1 MVSQNASYADRE
13 ADRARKY
20 QSVQRAHSQ
29 DVYEQFGDLFDAG
42 PLKPERRER
51 AAGSLAY
58 MCETYGGKA
67 FSLKWSPN
75 HIKVIDRIEQ
85 SARHGI
91 DFAFAMPR
99 GSGKTTIARWGVLWA
114 ILNGLSPYTVLVG
127 ASQKS
132 ADRLIKNI
140 KSTLRFNQLLLEDY
154 PEVCVPIRHI
164 KGEAR
169 RAPGQKFQGEP
180 TMIEW
185 GKSQIVLAMIPVDYA
200 QANSSIVDVT
210 GIEGELRGRQF
221 ERMDGSI
228 ARPTLVLLDDP
239 QTRESAKSPPQCKD
253 REDIITADIK
263 MMAGPDD
270 QLGIVIPCTK
280 IKDGDLACRLLD
292 RETHPEFHGET
303 TRMLESF
310 PDDLKLWEEY
320 RAIQVESLV
329 NGGDG
334 REATKFY
341 EKHRKAMDKGAVA
354 SWPERFKTKNGEI
367 SAIQHAMNQFLTN
380 EEMFYAECQNDPQDG
395 QDESVSSLDPDV
407 LAKRMIN
414 LKRSVVPADAT
425 MLTSFIDLSKKV
437 LWYMVCAWADDF
449 TGTIIDYGVWPDQK
463 TRYTTLAS
471 ARITMQMKKPGTGLE
486 AALLNGLEEL
496 TLQLLDREW
505 RSEAG
510 GVHRISKGLIDE
522 GWEQKVVHD
531 FCRRSKHASILLPSK
546 GVGIKTRELNDPAT
560 RPKPGEKRGDH
571 WRINPSKSSVRTAVY
586 DTDWWKTFVANRFE
600 VDKNDSG
607 ALTIYQVKTAAVQ
620 HRMLLEQL
628 TAEYGTDVTYESAG
642 KTRTHW
648 SLKVGL
654 FDNHMF
660 DGLVGCAVGASMQG
674 ATLKGLIPE
683 AHDKPKKKRNRKS
696 MSERQRERRAARGR

>member
-1 MVSQNASYADRE
+1 MVSQNDTYADRE
-13 ADRARKY
+13 ADRVRNY
-20 QSVQRAHSQ
+20 QASQRAHSQ

-42 PLKPERRER
+42 PLKPGRRER
-51 AAGSLAY
+51 AEKSLAY
-58 MCETYGGKA
+58 TCETYGGKA
-67 FSLKWSPN
+67 FNLKWSHN

-85 SARHGI
+85 SAMHGL

-99 GSGKTTIARWGVLWA
+99 GDGKTTIARWGVVWA
-114 ILNGLSPYTVLVG
+114 IINGYSPYSVLVG
-127 ASQKS
+127 AAQKS

-140 KSTLRFNQLLLEDY
+140 KSTLRFNQLLYEDY
-154 PEVCVPIRHI
+154 PEVCIPIRHI

-169 RAPGQKFQGEP
+169 RAPGQKFKGEP

-185 GKSQIVLAMIPVDYA
+185 GKSQIVLASIPVSYA
-200 QANSSIVDVT
+200 KSNSSIIDVT
-210 GIEGELRGRQF
+210 GIEGELRGRQY

-228 ARPTLVLLDDP
+228 ARPTFVLLDDP

-263 MMAGPDD
+263 FMSGPDD

-292 RETHPEFHGET
+292 RELHPEFHGET

-310 PDDLKLWEEY
+310 PEDLKLWEEY

-334 REATKFY
+334 LEATAYYK
-341 EKHRKAMDKGAVA
+341 KHRKAMDKGAA
-354 SWPERFKTKNGEI
+354 AAWPERFNAKNGEI
-367 SAIQHAMNQFLTN
+367 SAVQNAMNRFLTN
-380 EEMFYAECQNDPQDG
+380 EETFYAECQNDPQDG
-395 QDESVSSLDPDV
+395 QDESVSSLDSDD

-414 LKRSVVPADAT
+414 LKRSVVPADASI
-425 MLTSFIDLSKKV
+425 LTAFIDLSKKV
-437 LWYMVCAWADDF
+437 LWYVVIAWVDDF

-471 ARITMQMKKPGTGLE
+471 ARISMQMKKPGAGLE

-496 TLQLLDREW
+496 TDQLLGREW
-505 RSEAG
+505 RSETG
-510 GVHRISKGLIDE
+510 SVHRIGKALIDE
-522 GWEQKVVHD
+522 GWEQKVVYD
-531 FCRRSKHASILLPSK
+531 FCRRSKYASILLPSK
-546 GVGIKTRELNDPAT
+546 GIGIKQRELNDPST

-571 WRINPSKSSVRTAVY
+571 WRINPGKTSIRAAVY
-586 DTDWWKTFVANRFE
+586 DTDWWKTFIANRFE

-628 TAEYGTDVTYESAG
+628 TAEYGTDVTYEAAG
-642 KTRTHW
+642 KTRKHW
-648 SLKVGL
+648 SLRPGL
-654 FDNHMF
+654 FDNHLW
-660 DGLVGCAVGASMQG
+660 DGVVGCAVAASMQG

-683 AHDKPKKKRNRKS
+683 AHDKPKKKRSGKS
-696 MSERQRERRAARGR
+696 MADRQRERRAARER